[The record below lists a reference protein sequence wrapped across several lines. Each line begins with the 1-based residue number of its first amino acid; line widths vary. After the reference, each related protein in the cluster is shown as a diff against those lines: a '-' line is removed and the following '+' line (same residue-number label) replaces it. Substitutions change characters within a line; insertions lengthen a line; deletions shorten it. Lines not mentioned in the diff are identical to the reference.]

1 MTVNRPIGERAMR
14 DYLTTSEVILLLTL
28 LALVGWVLIEVLAA
42 VVFGL
47 HFILL

>member
-1 MTVNRPIGERAMR
+1 MR
-14 DYLTTSEVILLLTL
+14 DYLTTSEVILLLIL